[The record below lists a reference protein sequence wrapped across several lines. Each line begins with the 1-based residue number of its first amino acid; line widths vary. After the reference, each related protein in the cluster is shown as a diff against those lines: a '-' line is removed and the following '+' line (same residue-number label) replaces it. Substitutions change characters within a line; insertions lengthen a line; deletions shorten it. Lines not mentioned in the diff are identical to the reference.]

1 MGGIIPGRN
10 PSAPQET
17 IAPALFLVP
26 ASLDLNQSPKRS
38 AELIT
43 KRCIGRGLST
53 DASVGLPWHKEEQGA
68 TPVGEC
74 IEPVTAIVSLACRIT
89 TESDQTR
96 FSFREHGGR
105 RCTSGMGLERESP
118 QPCQSFR
125 GFPHPQLRH

>member
-1 MGGIIPGRN
+1 MQAIQLEGMGGIIPGRN
-10 PSAPQET
+10 PSAPRET

-38 AELIT
+38 TELIT

-53 DASVGLPWHKEEQGA
+53 DAAIGFSGYQEEQGA

-74 IEPVTAIVSLACRIT
+74 IQPMAAIVSLACRIT
-89 TESDQTR
+89 TEPDQSR

-105 RCTSGMGLERESP
+105 
-118 QPCQSFR
+118 
-125 GFPHPQLRH
+125 